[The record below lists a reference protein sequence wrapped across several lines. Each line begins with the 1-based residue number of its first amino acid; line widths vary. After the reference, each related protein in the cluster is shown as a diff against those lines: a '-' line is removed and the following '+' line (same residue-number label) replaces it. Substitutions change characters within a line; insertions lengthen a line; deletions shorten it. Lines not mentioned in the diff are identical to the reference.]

1 MSAGRV
7 RGAVWALALAAPH
20 PGLVLLIAAPRTDA
34 HWEDHPTHFWL
45 VLAAA
50 VTSIVLAVVTGDTA
64 RRRADARLFLVSL
77 AFLAAAGFLGLHA
90 LATPQVLLEKPNAGF
105 VVATPV
111 GLLLAAVFAA
121 ASSLELSP
129 EASSALVRLATPI
142 RALLFAAMAAWAA
155 VSLLEIG
162 PLDDPLPEER
172 ARGWLLAFALPGI
185 ALYAFA
191 AFRYLVLVRRRPA
204 ALLVAVVSAYTFL
217 AEAMLAVAFA
227 RNWHASWWEWH
238 GLMLLAFALV
248 AWFARRE
255 WREERFADLYLD
267 ATAGTVRRVSVL
279 FADLEGFTAWA
290 EQVGPQEVDALLAEY
305 FAVGVPAVRAQ
316 GGDVKLIGDAVM
328 ATFNQLGDQ
337 PDHAVRATRAGIEFQ
352 EAVAPICEA
361 HPEWPKF
368 RVGVNTGEA
377 HVGVSGAAGGREYTA
392 VGDTVNLAARLEGKA
407 HAGGVVVGVETYRG
421 LPDGT
426 VAEPLAGVRVKGK
439 EDEVEA
445 YAVVE
450 LPPARSGRRGQRGDA
465 EPADHDEPE
474 ERGGRG

>member
-1 MSAGRV
+1 MTNGRV
-7 RGAVWALALAAPH
+7 RGAVWAIALAAPLA
-20 PGLVLLIAAPRTDA
+20 GLLLLVAAPDWDA

-64 RRRADARLFLVSL
+64 RRRGDARLFLVSL

-90 LATPQVLLEKPNAGF
+90 LATPQVLLDKPNAGF

-111 GLLLAAVFAA
+111 GLLIASIFAA

-129 EASSALVRLATPI
+129 EASTGLMRIATPI
-142 RALLFAAMAAWAA
+142 RALLFAAMAGWAA
-155 VSLLEIG
+155 ISLLEIP
-162 PLDDPLPEER
+162 PLDSPLPEEE
-172 ARGWLLAFALPGI
+172 ARGWLLAFAIPGV

-191 AFRYLVLVRRRPA
+191 AYRYLVLLRRRPA
-204 ALLVAVVSAYTFL
+204 ALLVAVVSAYVLL
-217 AEAMLAVAFA
+217 AEAMLAIAAA

-248 AWFARRE
+248 GWFARRE

-267 ATAGTVRRVSVL
+267 STAGAVRHVSVL
-279 FADLEGFTAWA
+279 FADLEGFTGFA
-290 EQVGPQEVDALLAEY
+290 ERSTPQEVDALLAEY
-305 FAVGVPAVRAQ
+305 FAAGVPVVRAQ

-337 PDHAVRATRAGIEFQ
+337 PDHAVRATRAGLEFQ
-352 EAVAPICEA
+352 EAVAPICAA

-368 RVGVNTGEA
+368 RVGVNTGDA

-407 HAGGVVVGVETYRG
+407 QAGGVVVGSETYLA

-426 VAEPLAGVRVKGK
+426 VAEPLGGMRVKGK

-445 YAVVE
+445 YAVSS
-450 LPPARSGRRGQRGDA
+450 LPAARR
-465 EPADHDEPE
+465 
-474 ERGGRG
+474 